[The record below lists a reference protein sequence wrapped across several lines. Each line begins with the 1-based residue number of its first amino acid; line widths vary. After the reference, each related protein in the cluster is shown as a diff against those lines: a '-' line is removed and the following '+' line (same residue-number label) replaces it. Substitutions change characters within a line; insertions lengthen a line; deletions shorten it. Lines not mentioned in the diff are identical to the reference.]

1 MCFKP
6 KCLSNIQCTYSRFH
20 INGSKLEL
28 VSIQIYLGVI
38 IDDTFKDKNDLY
50 RQTKAIYAK
59 GNVIVKKFS
68 KCNADIKAKLFKTY
82 FPAFYCRALWYYFD
96 TMSFKKLK
104 GSFNRMFHKN
114 FNIPH
119 DCSISQTLLEYKI
132 DNIIVLLQKSIY
144 RFRCRLL
151 VSDYLLVQAIVKS
164 NLFYHCSLT
173 IQWNT
178 LLIRL

>member
-1 MCFKP
+1 MLVTINCFFTITKTNVMCFKP

-82 FPAFYCRALWYYFD
+82 FPAFYCVPFGTILILCP
-96 TMSFKKLK
+96 LK
-104 GSFNRMFHKN
+104 SLKVVLTE
-114 FNIPH
+114 
-119 DCSISQTLLEYKI
+119 CSIKI
-132 DNIIVLLQKSIY
+132 
-144 RFRCRLL
+144 
-151 VSDYLLVQAIVKS
+151 
-164 NLFYHCSLT
+164 LT
-173 IQWNT
+173 FHMT
-178 LLIRL
+178 VAFHRHF